1 MVKRFFCRL
10 IKGIIGITIISSLIL
25 GSLIIIGT
33 YSQTQLVEA
42 LSDVPYNVGKAIKK
56 ISGGFPQKNVIEGPS
71 FVLGYDK
78 ILNLEVNSQPLQIE
92 IQTITFEDLQVLEVS
107 KVDES
112 LEVEYVD
119 AALVEETYQDS
130 PVVDATVEN
139 VSEVAVSSNWE
150 TQQAQDVNASIGTVV
165 DDATAKEWIAQK
177 ESGGSYSVH
186 NGIYIGRYQLSSAY
200 LNGDH
205 SPENQERVADEY
217 VLQRYGSWSEAYQF
231 WLVNGW
237 Y

>member
-10 IKGIIGITIISSLIL
+10 IKGILGLTIISSLIL

-56 ISGGFPQKNVIEGPS
+56 ISEGFPQKNVIEGPS

-92 IQTITFEDLQVLEVS
+92 IQTITFEDLQILEVS

-119 AALVEETYQDS
+119 EVLVEGTYQDS

-139 VSEVAVSSNWE
+139 VSEVTVSSNWE
-150 TQQAQDVNASIGTVV
+150 TQQAQDVNASIGMVI

-177 ESGGSYSVH
+177 ESGGSYSVR

>member
-10 IKGIIGITIISSLIL
+10 IKGIIGLTIISSLIL

-92 IQTITFEDLQVLEVS
+92 IQTITFEDLQILEVS

-119 AALVEETYQDS
+119 EVLVEGTYQDS

-139 VSEVAVSSNWE
+139 VSEVTVSSNWE
-150 TQQAQDVNASIGTVV
+150 TQQAQDVNASIGMVI

-177 ESGGSYSVH
+177 ESGGSYSVR